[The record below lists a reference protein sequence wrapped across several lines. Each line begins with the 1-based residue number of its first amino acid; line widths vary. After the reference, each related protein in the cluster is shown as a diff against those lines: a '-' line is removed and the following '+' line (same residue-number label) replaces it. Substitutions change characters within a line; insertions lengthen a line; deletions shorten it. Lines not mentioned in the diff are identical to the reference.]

1 MLDLLD
7 SIERTARRSL
17 REDVV
22 LESSSAR
29 ASRR

>member
-17 REDVV
+17 RDDVV
-22 LESSSAR
+22 VESPAR